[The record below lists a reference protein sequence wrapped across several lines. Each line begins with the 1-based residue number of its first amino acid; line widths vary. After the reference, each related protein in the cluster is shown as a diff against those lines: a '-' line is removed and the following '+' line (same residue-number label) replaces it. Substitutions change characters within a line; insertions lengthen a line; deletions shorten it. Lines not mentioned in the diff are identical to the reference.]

1 MTICRDTSERT
12 ICVFF
17 AVFQKSNYICP
28 QSSRAVYWKQDNNE
42 QKNKSRYQSLPTAHF
57 ESRGFLSCSLSK
69 SESWLAYCSSLFT
82 VRILSCFLFWI
93 TSDRDTA
100 FYPWQFARFNMPPKI
115 PLRHRKQF
123 WSCVW
128 FIANRQGIKNVSP

>member
-57 ESRGFLSCSLSK
+57 ESRGFLSCSFELIEKRIVISILFFSVYSKDLELLLVLNNFRSRYSILS
-69 SESWLAYCSSLFT
+69 LT
-82 VRILSCFLFWI
+82 VRTLQHAPQNSFA
-93 TSDRDTA
+93 TSKTVLI
-100 FYPWQFARFNMPPKI
+100 MCLI
-115 PLRHRKQF
+115 HCKQTR
-123 WSCVW
+123 
-128 FIANRQGIKNVSP
+128 N